1 MNVDIPSVKKSAKIN
16 HNNDN
21 NGNYDNKNVD
31 FSTSVSYVD
40 MNSDPN

>member
-1 MNVDIPSVKKSAKIN
+1 MNVDIPSVEKSAKSN

-21 NGNYDNKNVD
+21 NRNYDNTNVD
-31 FSTSVSYVD
+31 FSTFVSYVD